1 MPARDATYPH
11 RIASGGRA
19 LAEVTEHLRTLARL
33 PTAQAIAR
41 LAYDLKR
48 PIFAL
53 PFYRLS
59 LPGFTPLALAVSPSD
74 AWPGD
79 AKQGTEILQGGF
91 NFAGRRIA
99 NPAPLWA
106 PLGAERGWLAELH
119 GFAWLRDLR
128 AVGGDGARRRAR
140 ELVGAWLAAHESW
153 SAVTWDPL
161 TTGCRLS
168 HWLGC
173 YDFFA
178 ASAEISFRHRL
189 HRSMTRQAQHL
200 GRVLPA
206 GLAGA
211 DLIASLKGLIYAGV
225 CLPDCSAWQ
234 ERGLAILRREL
245 PRQVL
250 GDGVHAERNPAR
262 QMAVLRDLIDLRALL
277 HKGEVLAGRGAPGLA
292 GRGAPGLAGRGAQ
305 GEVHAGRRGV
315 PAGLQAAVEAMA
327 PALSMLQHGD
337 GGLAA
342 FNGGT
347 EEEGWQVDMVL
358 QRATGR
364 ARAQPQAPEGGFQ
377 RLCAGRTLI
386 LVDAG
391 APPPPGLDSAAHAGT
406 LSLEISVG
414 RERMIVNCGARPGD
428 PGWRQAQRTS
438 AAHSTLVVGDTNS
451 GELLETGGFGRR
463 PRVRRCKRS
472 ETDGNLWLDMSHN
485 GYQHTFGL
493 RHRRRLFLAADG
505 MDIRGEDRLQPSG
518 KTRGKIRPCDFSVR
532 FHLHPDVT
540 ASAAQGGNS
549 ALLRLD
555 KGGSWQ
561 LRAAGVRISL
571 EPSIYLGRK
580 GEIKRSQQ
588 IVLSGR
594 TGQDGANVK
603 WALRRIEPQND

>member
-1 MPARDATYPH
+1 MPARDIPYPH

-19 LAEVTEHLRTLARL
+19 LAEATEHLRTLARL
-33 PTAQAIAR
+33 PTAQALAR

-59 LPGFTPLALAVSPSD
+59 LPGFTPLTLAVSPSD

-79 AKQGTEILQGGF
+79 ARQGSDILQGSF
-91 NFAGRRIA
+91 DFAGRRITHS
-99 NPAPLWA
+99 APSWA
-106 PLGAERGWLAELH
+106 PLGAEPAWLAELH

-128 AVGGDGARRRAR
+128 AVGGDGARRCAR
-140 ELVGAWLAAHESW
+140 ELVGGWLTAHESW
-153 SAVTWDPL
+153 TAAAWDPL
-161 TTGCRLS
+161 ATGRRLS

-211 DLIASLKGLIYAGV
+211 DLIAALKGLIYAGV
-225 CLPDCSAWQ
+225 CLPDSTGWQ
-234 ERGLAILRREL
+234 EQGLAILSREL
-245 PRQVL
+245 PRQIL

-262 QMAVLRDLIDLRALL
+262 HMAVLRDLIDLRALL
-277 HKGEVLAGRGAPGLA
+277 HKGEVLAGRGAA
-292 GRGAPGLAGRGAQ
+292 

-327 PALSMLQHGD
+327 PALRMFRHGD

-364 ARAQPQAPEGGFQ
+364 ARAQSQAPDGGFQ
-377 RLCAGRTLI
+377 RLFAGRTVV

-391 APPPPGLDSAAHAGT
+391 APPPPGLDGVAHAGT
-406 LSLEISVG
+406 LSLEISIG

-428 PGWRQAQRTS
+428 PGWRQAQRTT
-438 AAHSTLVVGDTNS
+438 AAHSTLIAGDTNS

-463 PRVRRCKRS
+463 PRVRRCKRA
-472 ETDGNLWLDMSHN
+472 ETDGNLWLDMSHT
-485 GYQHTFGL
+485 GYQRPFGL

-505 MDIRGEDRLQPSG
+505 TDIRGEDRLQPRG
-518 KTRGKIRPCDFSVR
+518 KTGGKSQACDFTIR
-532 FHLHPDVT
+532 FHLHPDVK
-540 ASAAQGGNS
+540 ASVAQGGDS
-549 ALLRLD
+549 ALLRLA
-555 KGGSWQ
+555 KGGGWQ
-561 LRAAGVRISL
+561 LRAAAVRVSL
-571 EPSIYLGRK
+571 EPSVYLGRK
-580 GEIKRSQQ
+580 GEIRRSQQ
-588 IVLSGR
+588 IVLSGHA
-594 TGQDGANVK
+594 GPDGANVK
-603 WALRRIEPQND
+603 WALRRIAPQRD